1 MVSVSLPCGVSSVD
15 QYLSAARLSWMP
27 ASYVVTDSLCYWF
40 QACCQARPGSL
51 AWGAADP
58 TPGWGQDKT
67 AAQRSVFDGRHCCS
81 QIWEGKSAT
90 LGALQTN
97 APRRSPNTERSGQRH
112 RHRHGVP
119 RTETANLVKKLTGA
133 FAGRQGRAVLPEG
146 VRPALR
152 GDLQSPGGKATSTT
166 NPHLDRT
173 FPTPGQRSPGCGTQP
188 CP

>member
-15 QYLSAARLSWMP
+15 QNLSAARLSWMP
-27 ASYVVTDSLCYWF
+27 VSHVVTDSLYYWF
-40 QACCQARPGSL
+40 QAGCQARPGSL

-58 TPGWGQDKT
+58 TPGWGQGKA

-90 LGALQTN
+90 LGTLQTN
-97 APRRSPNTERSGQRH
+97 APRRSTNGTVRSETQTRSPPQR
-112 RHRHGVP
+112 R
-119 RTETANLVKKLTGA
+119 ANLVKKATGA
-133 FAGRQGRAVLPEG
+133 FAGRQGRAVLTEG
-146 VRPALR
+146 VQPALR

-173 FPTPGQRSPGCGTQP
+173 FPTPGRRSPGCRTQP